1 MPLLLL
7 LCVDMDEDEDDES
20 EEDEAVECVFHGA
33 SPCIIY
39 AIE

>member
-1 MPLLLL
+1 VPLLLL